1 MNDGYETIRIDVA
14 DRIATITI
22 SRPEALN
29 ALSSKVIAE
38 LTAAT
43 GELEVA
49 DDVAAVIVTGAGDKA
64 FVAGADIA
72 EMLELTPVQAQAFS
86 EMGGALGASIESSA
100 KPYIAAVNGFALGG
114 GCELAMACDFI
125 YAADT
130 ASFGQPEVKLGVIP
144 GFGGT
149 QRLARR
155 VGVGKAK
162 ELCMTGDTIGAT
174 EALRI
179 GLVDQVFP
187 AGELIAAA
195 RAAATRIAGNGPL
208 AVAEC
213 KRLIHLGQSTTLEHA
228 LALEQRS
235 FGLLFGTADQR
246 EGMAAF
252 VAKPK
257 RRKAQFEGK

>member
-100 KPYIAAVNGFALGG
+100 
-114 GCELAMACDFI
+114 
-125 YAADT
+125 
-130 ASFGQPEVKLGVIP
+130 
-144 GFGGT
+144 
-149 QRLARR
+149 
-155 VGVGKAK
+155 
-162 ELCMTGDTIGAT
+162 
-174 EALRI
+174 
-179 GLVDQVFP
+179 
-187 AGELIAAA
+187 
-195 RAAATRIAGNGPL
+195 
-208 AVAEC
+208 
-213 KRLIHLGQSTTLEHA
+213 
-228 LALEQRS
+228 
-235 FGLLFGTADQR
+235 
-246 EGMAAF
+246 
-252 VAKPK
+252 
-257 RRKAQFEGK
+257 